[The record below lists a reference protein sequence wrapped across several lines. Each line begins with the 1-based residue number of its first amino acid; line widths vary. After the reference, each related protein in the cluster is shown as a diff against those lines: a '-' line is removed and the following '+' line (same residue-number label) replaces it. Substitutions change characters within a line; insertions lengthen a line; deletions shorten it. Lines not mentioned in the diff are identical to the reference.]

1 MNGPIELQNQIA
13 THDQDNQDR
22 IAEEALQPADPFA
35 NELPSVPE
43 IPAPEHES
51 LSSTSQDVSPGE
63 SNPDTTTTDV
73 RADAT
78 KVAADPPPVTGP
90 LVAPRPV
97 RRLTLRSVV
106 PYFGHTDLDATPA
119 SQITPSFSTPQRLS
133 YSLSSPTA
141 LTNSRPDA
149 PPQPPP
155 PDSRAA
161 FDEHEHWASE
171 RRERELDRRSREL
184 DRREREFE
192 RRERELERRQ
202 REFEHDKA
210 RWALEVRAAPRWA
223 EAVDA
228 LRARLDADL
237 AAERRRAVD
246 REAALEI
253 NVMRK
258 VNEVLERDRQM
269 YGAMQMS
276 DKEVNEMMETS
287 VGYLMQSVRRY
298 LIWALHCE
306 TDGIVGRTKISQ
318 TACVSRACCIFRK
331 SASRWKR
338 AYNRRPVR
346 VLSPLRGA

>member
-1 MNGPIELQNQIA
+1 MNGPTELQNQIA
-13 THDQDNQDR
+13 THDQDNQDK
-22 IAEEALQPADPFA
+22 IAEEVFQPADPFA
-35 NELPSVPE
+35 SELPSVPE
-43 IPAPEHES
+43 IPAPRDDG
-51 LSSTSQDVSPGE
+51 LPSTLQDVSPGE
-63 SNPDTTTTDV
+63 STP
-73 RADAT
+73 DAT
-78 KVAADPPPVTGP
+78 VNDTPVDEIAKVAADPLPVPGP

-106 PYFGHTDLDATPA
+106 PYFGHTDIDPTPA

-141 LTNSRPDA
+141 LTNPRPEA

-155 PDSRAA
+155 PESRAA

-237 AAERRRAVD
+237 AMERRRALE
-246 REAALEI
+246 RETALEI

-258 VNEVLERDRQM
+258 VNEALERDRQM

-287 VGYLMQSVRRY
+287 VGYLMQSVRHY
-298 LIWALHCE
+298 LI
-306 TDGIVGRTKISQ
+306 
-318 TACVSRACCIFRK
+318 
-331 SASRWKR
+331 
-338 AYNRRPVR
+338 
-346 VLSPLRGA
+346 